1 MAKRYQVAY
10 SVVSNKSGKTY
21 FLHSR
26 DVELNGGRMQ
36 TIYYFAGDARS
47 NAIDAL
53 PDGYEVTENA
63 RTGLPILRKKR

>member
-1 MAKRYQVAY
+1 MAY
-10 SVVSNKSGKTY
+10 SVVSNKSGKIY
-21 FLHSR
+21 YLHSR

-36 TIYYFAGDARS
+36 TIYYFAGDARD
-47 NAIDAL
+47 NAIDGM